1 MSPLRKLFLS
11 AALFLAVTGPFLAT
25 AQEQPP
31 QAQEPAA
38 MASLDGTPL
47 QGTVVETV
55 NTAGYTYLLL
65 DGKQGKT
72 WIAIPETVVKTG
84 QTVTCSPGMT
94 MHNFESKTLQRTFET
109 IVFSPGI
116 ETSPA
121 GAAVPGKKD
130 DQPSKAADSG
140 FSQALQAERGS
151 GAAAV
156 ATVPGGGGEAM
167 QQSAGSAGAIVP
179 SADVNVNKASGDNSY
194 SVAEC
199 FEKAA
204 DLNGKSVRIRGKVMK
219 ISRLI
224 MGKNWLHLQDGTGDP
239 VKNHHDLVV
248 TTTEDP
254 EENAVITVEGTL
266 NANRDFGAGYKYEV
280 IIENAKVVK

>member
-1 MSPLRKLFLS
+1 MNPLRKLFLS
-11 AALFLAVTGPFLAT
+11 ATLFLAVTGPSLGT
-25 AQEQPP
+25 AQVQPP
-31 QAQEPAA
+31 QAQEPAT
-38 MASLDGTPL
+38 MSSLDGIPL
-47 QGTVVETV
+47 QGTVAETE

-65 DGKQGKT
+65 DDKQGKT
-72 WIAIPETVVKTG
+72 WVAIPETAVKTG

-116 ETSPA
+116 ETNPA
-121 GAAVPGKKD
+121 GSAVPGKKD
-130 DQPSKAADSG
+130 DQASKTADSG
-140 FSQALQAERGS
+140 FSQALQAERGNTTA
-151 GAAAV
+151 GVTAV
-156 ATVPGGGGEAM
+156 PSSGGETM
-167 QQSAGSAGAIVP
+167 QQSAGSVGAIVP
-179 SADVNVNKASGDNSY
+179 SSDVNVNKASGDNSY

-204 DLNGKSVRIRGKVMK
+204 DLNGKPVRVRGKVMK

-239 VKNHHDLVV
+239 AKNHHDLVV

-280 IIENAKVVK
+280 IIENAKVEK

>member
-1 MSPLRKLFLS
+1 MNPVRTLFLS
-11 AALFLAVTGPFLAT
+11 AALFLAVTGPSLAT

-38 MASLDGTPL
+38 MASLDGNPL
-47 QGTVVETV
+47 QGTVAETV

-94 MHNFESKTLQRTFET
+94 MHNFESKTLQRTFDT

-116 ETSPA
+116 EASPA
-121 GAAVPGKKD
+121 GTSLAGKKD
-130 DQPSKAADSG
+130 DQANKAADSG
-140 FSQALQAERGS
+140 FSQALQAERGN
-151 GAAAV
+151 GTAAV
-156 ATVPGGGGEAM
+156 AAAGPGGGETM

-179 SADVNVNKASGDNSY
+179 SGEVNVNKASGDNSY
-194 SVAEC
+194 SVGEC

-204 DLNGKSVRIRGKVMK
+204 NLNGKPVRIRGKVMK
-219 ISRLI
+219 ISRMI

-239 VKNHHDLVV
+239 AKNHHDLVV

-280 IIENAKVVK
+280 IIENAKIEK